1 LDLPVKVR
9 IAFRKIC
16 RQWSL
21 TETSQCH
28 KPNIKHFRQTTQWAT
43 AHSSPRAY
51 NLGPRAVLYSS
62 EVSAVIQLQHVYLE
76 TGENAERTLLAGV
89 GFVVR
94 QSQPEFSVPSRR
106 LSELMRCSG
115 FEYRWLCAVSIILG
129 STGMLLATAAPPQ
142 ERAPADIPGTQTSP
156 APALPADTTQDYNQR
171 LEKLRQQF
179 SDQVRDRQAGDYRIG
194 PQDLLEINI
203 FEAPEL
209 NRNVRVSEN
218 GEVSLPLLGGIR
230 VVQLTARELENNLAA
245 RLREF
250 LKDPHVSVMV
260 REIESHPISVIGE
273 VNKPGVF
280 QVRGS
285 KTLLEMLSMAQG
297 LAPEAGDE
305 VLVMR
310 SAGFR
315 REATNSIAGGD
326 DQGAPAVATNDSSKR
341 NSDEQANSD
350 TVAIN
355 LRHLLN
361 SRDPKF
367 NVPVYAGDIVKVTRA
382 GIVYVVGAVKRPGGF
397 TVKGSEQMSLLKAI
411 ALAEGLSS
419 TSSKGRTRVI
429 RTEEASGK
437 RTEIPVDVGKIL
449 EGKSPDMNLQA
460 ADIVFIP
467 NSAGK
472 TALYKGTEAIVAT
485 ASGLVIFH
493 P

>member
-1 LDLPVKVR
+1 MR
-9 IAFRKIC
+9 C
-16 RQWSL
+16 RPEKLKWQLASAWSL
-21 TETSQCH
+21 AASISLLSAGTVIPARARTSQQEAST
-28 KPNIKHFRQTTQWAT
+28 PQNSGAAQSATTGVPT
-43 AHSSPRAY
+43 A
-51 NLGPRAVLYSS
+51 
-62 EVSAVIQLQHVYLE
+62 E
-76 TGENAERTLLAGV
+76 
-89 GFVVR
+89 
-94 QSQPEFSVPSRR
+94 
-106 LSELMRCSG
+106 
-115 FEYRWLCAVSIILG
+115 
-129 STGMLLATAAPPQ
+129 ST
-142 ERAPADIPGTQTSP
+142 E
-156 APALPADTTQDYNQR
+156 DYNQR
-171 LEKLRQQF
+171 LEKLRADFAEQTRQQ
-179 SDQVRDRQAGDYRIG
+179 QAGDYRIG

-209 NRNVRVSEN
+209 NRTVRVSQN
-218 GEVSLPLLGGIR
+218 GEISLPLLGGIGVTR
-230 VVQLTARELENNLAA
+230 LTARELENTLAM

-260 REIESHPISVIGE
+260 TAIESHPISVIGE

-310 SAGFR
+310 SAGYNR
-315 REATNSIAGGD
+315 PGEGEKPEDAEARSLNADTMSINAD
-326 DQGAPAVATNDSSKR
+326 NARP
-341 NSDEQANSD
+341 SD

-382 GIVYVVGAVKRPGGF
+382 GIVYVVGAVKKPGGF
-397 TVKGSEQMSLLKAI
+397 TVKGNEQMSLLKAI

-419 TSSKGRTRVI
+419 TSSKGRTRII
-429 RTEEASGK
+429 RTDESSGK
-437 RTEIPVDVGKIL
+437 RSEIPIDIGKIL
-449 EGKSPDMNLQA
+449 DGKAPDMNLQA
-460 ADIVFIP
+460 ADIVFVP

-472 TALYKGTEAIVAT
+472 SALYRGTDAVLAT
-485 ASGLVIFH
+485 ASGLAIFH

>member
-1 LDLPVKVR
+1 
-9 IAFRKIC
+9 
-16 RQWSL
+16 
-21 TETSQCH
+21 
-28 KPNIKHFRQTTQWAT
+28 
-43 AHSSPRAY
+43 
-51 NLGPRAVLYSS
+51 
-62 EVSAVIQLQHVYLE
+62 
-76 TGENAERTLLAGV
+76 
-89 GFVVR
+89 
-94 QSQPEFSVPSRR
+94 
-106 LSELMRCSG
+106 
-115 FEYRWLCAVSIILG
+115 
-129 STGMLLATAAPPQ
+129 MLLAAATLAQ
-142 ERAPADIPGTQTSP
+142 ERAPADIPGAQTSTGA
-156 APALPADTTQDYNQR
+156 APLADSTLDYNQR

-179 SDQVRDRQAGDYRIG
+179 SEQPRDRQAGDYRIG

-218 GEVSLPLLGGIR
+218 GEVSLPLLGGIH
-230 VVQLTARELENNLAA
+230 VVELTARELENTLAA

-310 SAGFR
+310 SAGFHSD
-315 REATNSIAGGD
+315 ATANDPAAR
-326 DQGAPAVATNDSSKR
+326 APA
-341 NSDEQANSD
+341 SDGAKSASEDQKNLD
-350 TVAIN
+350 TVAVN

-382 GIVYVVGAVKRPGGF
+382 GIVYVVGAVKKPGGF

-419 TSSKGRTRVI
+419 TSSKARTRVI

-437 RTEIPVDVGKIL
+437 RTEIPVDIGKIL